1 MLPNLQTPQRLD
13 RQIITPIVIIIFVI
27 CILNTISMITFLN
40 RSVDAHMKE
49 TLDWIANVGGLATNI
64 SETSNRD
71 LEDELDSQL
80 ETISNSLFNDFNR
93 KNFVMNNTT
102 LTELAFNYSL
112 NGMYIIKNDGDRPF
126 LAHSV
131 NLKRWQD
138 LISINPELTDS
149 EFYSKIQ
156 NKGLTDGQ
164 FVNNVWI
171 SAYTQLSDGE
181 YVKSS
186 VAYDKKLKV
195 YLISVVSGIESYQ
208 ANNST
213 NSNKMIEDIFGS
225 SQSIEEAAVIDIHDF
240 INSQNESNSS
250 SEENKNNHTTVYG
263 RYTFAEKSD
272 EDYLIALLKY
282 KKSITVPFKVGEN
295 EWTKAY
301 LPINDDQAA
310 IVIFNDHSKKD
321 LTKIVTWLSL
331 ISNLLVIIAVSFYVY
346 ILIQMRLKPIK
357 RLEDHLSNVAE
368 GDFTGRVYI
377 KEGNELDSL
386 GEIIDDMTIRMKT
399 MIDKLNEA
407 AAEDVRSTVQVY
419 LENFESLMISIDS
432 SRHDM
437 RNHVNVLHGL
447 ILNEKYGEARSYME
461 EMYKELK
468 EIDLFI
474 QTKNPQVGTLIR
486 TKAKVAKTNKTDF
499 DVDIDNDMFDL
510 VKQTDLIKILSN
522 LIDNAMDAVVA
533 RPEGSRQVHVA
544 LTKKYQ
550 FYYEIVVTNN
560 GPKIDDEIKDKIFE
574 RGFSTKLPKNSSHQV
589 ERGSGLAIIKNIVK
603 NYNGE
608 FSCRSTEDKT
618 VFSVMLDLRENE

>member
-1 MLPNLQTPQRLD
+1 
-13 RQIITPIVIIIFVI
+13 
-27 CILNTISMITFLN
+27 MIMFLN
-40 RSVDAHMKE
+40 RAVDTHMKE
-49 TLDWIANVGGLATNI
+49 TLDWIAKVGGLATNI
-64 SETSNRD
+64 SETSNRA
-71 LEDELDSQL
+71 LEEGLDNQL
-80 ETISNSLFNDFNR
+80 ETISNSLFHDFNR

-112 NGMYIIKNDGDRPF
+112 NGVYIIKNDGGRPL

-138 LISINPELTDS
+138 LISINPELTYT

-164 FVNNVWI
+164 FINNVWI
-171 SAYTQLSDGE
+171 SPYTQLSDGE
-181 YVKSS
+181 YVKYS
-186 VAYDKKLKV
+186 VAYDIKLKV

-225 SQSIEEAAVIDIHDF
+225 SHSIEEAAVVDIHDF
-240 INSQNESNSS
+240 INRQSENDSS
-250 SEENKNNHTTVYG
+250 SEKNNDNHATVYG
-263 RYTFAEKSD
+263 RYTFADKSD

-282 KKSITVPFKVGEN
+282 KKSITVPFKHGAN

-310 IVIFNDHSKKD
+310 IVIFNDYSKKD

-357 RLEDHLSNVAE
+357 RLEDHLTNVAE
-368 GDFTGRVYI
+368 GDFSGRVSI

-386 GEIIDDMTIRMKT
+386 GEIIDDMTIRMKA

-407 AAEDVRSTVQVY
+407 AAEDVRSTEQVY

-447 ILNEKYGEARSYME
+447 ILDEKYDDARSYME
-461 EMYKELK
+461 EMYDELK
-468 EIDLFI
+468 EIDLII
-474 QTKNPQVGTLIR
+474 QTKNLQVGTLIR

-574 RGFSTKLPKNSSHQV
+574 RGFSTKPPKNSSHQV

-618 VFSVMLDLRENE
+618 VFSVMLDVRENE